1 MGDCGPESVIM
12 YNAPSNTSAPIKG
25 DLMKKVI
32 CLLLAAA
39 FIFVFAGCRS
49 NTEQNTDPETKTED
63 GDPVSVDPVIQ
74 PPKPYLYEDAGVT
87 YLVIDEYEMVL
98 VNKQYHLPE
107 DYGDGITPAAQ
118 AAYDQMASDA
128 AGAGHPI
135 WIVSGFRS
143 YSLQKSI
150 FESNAAAV
158 GEENANTFS
167 ARPGE
172 SEHQTGL
179 AFDILGSETS
189 TLTEDF
195 GDTPTFAWLE
205 ENAANYGF
213 IIRYL
218 KDKTWATGYIYE
230 PWHFR
235 YVGVEL
241 AHIFV
246 ESGLSVEEYAGLV

>member
-1 MGDCGPESVIM
+1 
-12 YNAPSNTSAPIKG
+12 
-25 DLMKKVI
+25 MKKAM

-39 FIFVFAGCRS
+39 VVFVLTGCS
-49 NTEQNTDPETKTED
+49 STPDTDPEES
-63 GDPVSVDPVIQ
+63 DPVSAETVTPEPLDPF
-74 PPKPYLYEDAGVT
+74 LYEKDGVT
-87 YLVIDEYEMVL
+87 YLVIEEYEMIM
-98 VNKQYHLPE
+98 VNKKYHLPE
-107 DYGDGITPAAQ
+107 DYGDGITPEAQ
-118 AAYDQMASDA
+118 AAYDEMASDA
-128 AGAGHPI
+128 ANAGYPI

-150 FESNAAAV
+150 FESNSAAY
-158 GEENANTFS
+158 GEEHANTFS

-179 AFDILGSETS
+179 ALDILGMETT

-195 GDTPTFAWLE
+195 GDTPTFAWLQ
-205 ENAANYGF
+205 ENAADYGF

-218 KDKTWATGYIYE
+218 NDKTWATGYIYE